1 MIHRSGR
8 PPLRPSAA
16 GLLLAVAMA
25 GCGGKT
31 PTNPGGGGDD
41 PSLPAAPVL
50 VTPAGGAQLSTD
62 MPTFTVQ
69 NARGFNGSSALYTF
83 QVLTRSGAREIAS
96 MPVPGG
102 RGTTTAIFTTPLP
115 RGMTLTWKVTANG
128 STGQVASTVST
139 FTTPAVDCLS
149 VAGAFGKS
157 VVEFSIP
164 ACSLQGNAYNDPD
177 EVLGPPDAR
186 RLSAPA
192 AQVFVG
198 SGFLSLGEKGH
209 VTVDMRGC
217 FLDGPGD
224 DLRIYQAVS
233 SEPVTVYVSGSPS
246 GPFVSIGD
254 REPCGVRSG
263 GGIFSNHCQFDLA
276 TGEVTEARYVRI
288 EDGEHYPCA
297 AAQTDSEGAD
307 IDAVEMLN
315 RKP

>member
-16 GLLLAVAMA
+16 GLLLAAAMA
-25 GCGGKT
+25 GCGGNS
-31 PTNPGGGGDD
+31 PTNPGGDGDD

-69 NARGFNGSSALYTF
+69 NARGFNGPPATYTF

-96 MPVPGG
+96 LAVPAG
-102 RGTTTAIFTTPLP
+102 RGTTTATFTTPLP
-115 RGMTLTWKVTANG
+115 RGMTLTWKVTASG
-128 STGQVASTVST
+128 ATGQVVDSAAAT
-139 FTTPAVDCLS
+139 FTLPAVDCPS
-149 VAGAFGKS
+149 VRGAFAKS
-157 VVEFSIP
+157 VVEWFIP
-164 ACSLQGNAYNDPD
+164 ACSLARNAYNDPT
-177 EVLGPPDAR
+177 EVLGPPNAGRTRFADGTFR
-186 RLSAPA
+186 D
-192 AQVFVG
+192 FG
-198 SGFLSLGEKGH
+198 YFSLGEKGH
-209 VTVDMRGC
+209 VTVDMGGC
-217 FLDGPGD
+217 FVDGPGD
-224 DLRIYQAVS
+224 DLRVYQAIS
-233 SEPVTVYVSGSPS
+233 NEPVTVYVAGQPN
-246 GPFVSIGD
+246 GPFISIGD

-307 IDAVEMLN
+307 IDAVERLN

>member
-1 MIHRSGR
+1 MIERSGR
-8 PPLRPSAA
+8 PLLRALAA
-16 GLLLAVAMA
+16 GLFLIAPIL
-25 GCGGKT
+25 GCGGNS
-31 PTNPGGGGDD
+31 PTDPNGDGDD

-69 NARGFNGSSALYTF
+69 NARGFNGPPATYTF

-96 MPVPGG
+96 LPVPAG
-102 RGTTTAIFTTPLP
+102 RGRTTATFTAPLP
-115 RGMTLTWKVTANG
+115 RGMTLTWKVTASG
-128 STGQVASTVST
+128 STGQVASPVGT
-139 FTTPAVDCLS
+139 FTTPAVECVS
-149 VAGAFGKS
+149 AAGPFGKS
-157 VVEFSIP
+157 VIEVSIP

-177 EVLGPPDAR
+177 EVLGPPNAR
-186 RLSAPA
+186 RLSAQGAP
-192 AQVFVG
+192 VFVG
-198 SGFLSLGEKGH
+198 AGFLSLGERGH

-217 FLDGPGD
+217 FVDGPGD

-233 SEPVTVYVSGSPS
+233 SEPVTVYVSGSPN
-246 GPFVSIGD
+246 GPFLSIGD

-276 TGEVTEARYVRI
+276 TGEVAEARYVRL